1 MNALFDDGA
10 SLGQAEL
17 RPKPQSTCDK
27 FERDGV
33 LSIERGAELDPH
45 FSVCPQCKE
54 AAAKH
59 GAILEALPFATPNTR
74 APIGWQT
81 RVLQKTAPSES
92 HAETRTGMPEAFGF
106 VLAAAMLAVAYL
118 GASRNLPAEDVDAT
132 ADVHAK
138 PNVPAVV
145 ETPIGPDPDRS
156 GLPQDEA
163 HKAPQKAPAPVA
175 PAPRMPRKEEPT
187 PMQAAPEETRNA
199 PSAVKAMPLSAA
211 PDTAPM
217 AVAAAKPTHTT
228 HKVVRPAA
236 LHGFHLVYPR
246 AAMDQ
251 RIEGE
256 TSVQCTVRADGRN
269 TNCRILKSLPFVDEA
284 VLNAIAASRS
294 DPIKVDG
301 KPVDNSD
308 HIWHITIKFRDPEPR
323 TTARGVPIVT
333 WKNSAP

>member
-1 MNALFDDGA
+1 MNA
-10 SLGQAEL
+10 QAIA
-17 RPKPQSTCDK
+17 TCDK

-33 LSIERGAELDPH
+33 LSIERGGDLDPH
-45 FSVCPQCKE
+45 FSVCPECKE

-59 GAILEALPFATPNTR
+59 GKILEALPLATPNVR
-74 APIGWQT
+74 APIGWQA
-81 RVLQKTAPSES
+81 RVLQKTAEAES
-92 HAETRTGMPEAFGF
+92 RAETRTGMPEAFGL

-118 GASRNLPAEDVDAT
+118 GASRNLPGEDVDAT
-132 ADVHAK
+132 ADVPAK
-138 PNVPAVV
+138 PNVPVVV
-145 ETPIGPDPDRS
+145 ETPIGPDPDRT

-163 HKAPQKAPAPVA
+163 HKAPQRAPAPVA

-187 PMQAAPEETRNA
+187 PMRAAPEETRNA
-199 PSAVKAMPLSAA
+199 PSPARAMPLPAA

-217 AVAAAKPTHTT
+217 VEAAAKPSSTA

-236 LHGFHLVYPR
+236 LYGFHLDYPR

-269 TNCRILKSLPFVDEA
+269 TNCRVLKSLPFLDEP
-284 VLNAIAASRS
+284 VLRALAASRS
-294 DPIKVDG
+294 DPITVDG

-308 HIWHITIKFRDPEPR
+308 HIWHISIKFREPSEHQM
-323 TTARGVPIVT
+323 TARGVPIVT